1 MAIKLINNINDIHID
16 NTINLKNKTKYGEI
30 FTDVSFVNKMLD
42 LFPMEVFIY
51 SCLIWLDPCAGK
63 GNYFICL

>member
-30 FTDVSFVNKMLD
+30 FTDVSFVN
-42 LFPMEVFIY
+42 
-51 SCLIWLDPCAGK
+51 SGR
-63 GNYFICL
+63 